1 MSKTATELTVQ
12 RLKNESA
19 DKSVSPVVPREAV
32 MGKDT
37 VQPKQTEQELAQG
50 FVKQYQELC
59 QKHGYQIVVTPAYKN
74 RDDGTF
80 STILQTSIRKLPK
93 KE

>member
-32 MGKDT
+32 MGKDAAGAWRVISVNT
-37 VQPKQTEQELAQG
+37 SGEA
-50 FVKQYQELC
+50 
-59 QKHGYQIVVTPAYKN
+59 IVNV
-74 RDDGTF
+74 
-80 STILQTSIRKLPK
+80 S
-93 KE
+93 

>member
-12 RLKNESA
+12 RLKN
-19 DKSVSPVVPREAV
+19 
-32 MGKDT
+32 
-37 VQPKQTEQELAQG
+37 
-50 FVKQYQELC
+50 
-59 QKHGYQIVVTPAYKN
+59 

-80 STILQTSIRKLPK
+80 STILQTSVRKLPK